1 VKQILTSAAIAAAGI
16 VVALAATPQ
25 AEARIGVTG
34 AVVPQADALRPGNPL
49 EPLVL
54 GADVDFNEHIVT
66 TENGHAQI
74 LFLDRS
80 TLTVGPN
87 ADVVIDKFVYS
98 PQDDSG
104 SLAISATKGILRYVG
119 GALSKNEDAVKIETP
134 TAIIG
139 IRGGIALVEVEASG
153 ATHAT
158 FLYGKELTITGLN
171 GIPVH
176 VTRPGF
182 TTSVAVGGLAPSVPV
197 KANPVQIAA
206 TIATAAPA
214 NPVQTAAA
222 ATISPA
228 PPAAAPAN
236 APAHATSAPAPAP
249 APAVVKAAVP
259 IPNIAPA
266 PAILSPSP
274 ILPVAVPTKTPA
286 PIAKPVVI
294 PPKAVVTPVVKK

>member
-1 VKQILTSAAIAAAGI
+1 VKQILKSAAIAAAGI
-16 VVALAATPQ
+16 VVALTATTQ

-34 AVVPQADALRPGNPL
+34 AVVPQTDALRPGSPL

-54 GADVDFNEHIVT
+54 GADVDFDEHIVT
-66 TENGHAQI
+66 AENGHAQI

-98 PQDDSG
+98 PQDESG

-119 GALSKNEDAVKIETP
+119 GALSKHEDAVKIETP

-139 IRGGIALVEVEASG
+139 IRGGMALIEVEASG

-171 GIPVH
+171 GIPVR

-182 TTSVAVGGLAPSVPV
+182 TTSVGVGGLAPSAPV
-197 KANPVQIAA
+197 KANAVQIAA

-222 ATISPA
+222 ATSSPA
-228 PPAAAPAN
+228 PAN
-236 APAHATSAPAPAP
+236 SPAHTTTTTAPAP
-249 APAVVKAAVP
+249 VTKALVS

-266 PAILSPSP
+266 PVVASPTLS
-274 ILPVAVPTKTPA
+274 LPVASPAKTPA
-286 PIAKPVVI
+286 ATP
-294 PPKAVVTPVVKK
+294 TPVVKPAALPVKAVVAPVVVKK